1 MTLLTR
7 LALQRR
13 SVTLLVIVLVIAA
26 GLFTY
31 SNLERELF
39 PEIEFPNILIATSYP
54 SGDPETVV
62 RELTKPIEEAV
73 DGTDGLKE
81 IRSTSSENFS
91 FIQLTFEFGEDMDE
105 AERSVQS
112 DINGLDLPYEPF
124 VYRLNSDTFPVL
136 QLSVTGDRDI
146 PSLQRVIDDLI
157 MPEIDSLDGV
167 FDISVAGQIEEQV
180 IVTVDTHK
188 VEDLGLSMSQVAGAI
203 TNNNVSFPAGSID
216 KDGSSLLIRT
226 TNEFGSIDDLL
237 ELTVGFEESGVSTV
251 MDNRGER
258 AIQLRDIATVALGTA
273 EATTVSR
280 TNGNPSINMAVLKK
294 PDANTVDVTAGIIN
308 RLDAI
313 SGLPSDVE
321 VLVIQNDG
329 PEVEKQLSSL
339 LKEGTLGFLFAVSAV
354 FIFLINLKPTLLK
367 GLAVTLR
374 PTLIIG
380 ISIPLSVMTG
390 ILVMGLY
397 GLSLNFMSLAGLAI
411 AVGRVVDDSIV
422 VLENM
427 YRHMQRGEDRYQA
440 AIGGTREVGAAIV
453 SSTLTTV
460 AVFVPLAFISG
471 LVGEFFTPFALSVS
485 FALLASTVVALTAVP
500 VLGVILL
507 REGDFPGGPE
517 SSQGGATWLQGLYTP
532 VLVWSLRHKLITL
545 VCSFGVVLLSFL
557 LLLVIPITFFPAG
570 SPEYIT
576 VDVELPTGT
585 SIGTT
590 FQEVAE
596 VERVLQ
602 GYHDKGYIE
611 VYQVSL
617 GGSSDQFGPTAVS
630 SGFHKAGFFMRLP
643 KDGIPEDI
651 ADIIREDIPSKKDVV
666 VTVRALS
673 GGPPSEDLEI
683 TVVGANFSDITSTS
697 RNLITELRGIP
708 GIVNVSSDI
717 SNSKDEVK
725 IDINPDEASA
735 FGLSVADVGM
745 QVNQLIVGREIS
757 EINIENETLDVVIR
771 GDPDKSDELDEL
783 KDLNIQGP
791 LGNVKLG
798 SISDIGI
805 DQGPVSISRFDLE
818 RSVTISGE
826 ITAEDT
832 RAVGSTVNSRIDAMD
847 MPSGVSVETGGIFTQ
862 IGEGFQD
869 IFTAMLIGVILVYLV
884 MVASLGSLRDP
895 FIVVLS
901 LPLAIVGALV
911 ALTVTDRTLSL
922 SALMGL
928 LLLIGVVVTNAI
940 VLITFVD
947 QLRQRGMGV
956 YDALVEGGRTR
967 LRPILMTAITTT
979 FALLPLAVSPT
990 GDGGIIGAELA
1001 TVVIGGLASSTV
1013 LTLIVVPVIYTLM
1026 HVNVPGWFD
1035 TLKQRLRHVFTAK
1048 SRLNREGNLGS

>member
-1 MTLLTR
+1 MTILTR

-13 SVTLLVIVLVIAA
+13 SVTVLVIVLVLLA

-31 SNLERELF
+31 ANLERELF
-39 PEIEFPNILIATSYP
+39 PEIEFPNILIGTSYP

-62 RELTKPIEEAV
+62 RQITKPIEEAV
-73 DGTDGLKE
+73 DGTEGLRE
-81 IRSTSSENFS
+81 IRSESSENFS
-91 FIQLTFEFGEDMDE
+91 FIQLTFEFGQDMDE
-105 AERSVQS
+105 AERTVES
-112 DINGLDLPYEPF
+112 DINGLDLPYEPY

-136 QLSVTGDRDI
+136 QLSVSGDRDI
-146 PSLQRVIDDLI
+146 PSIQRVIDDHI
-157 MPEIDSLDGV
+157 MPAIDKVEGV
-167 FDISVAGQIEEQV
+167 FDVSVAGEIEEQV
-180 IVTVDTHK
+180 IVTVDTQK
-188 VEDLGLSMSQVAGAI
+188 ADDLGFSISQISNAIAG
-203 TNNNVSFPAGSID
+203 NNASFPSGTID
-216 KDGSSLLIRT
+216 KDGSSFLVRT
-226 TNEFGSIDDLL
+226 TNEFGSIEDLRDL
-237 ELTVGFEESGVSTV
+237 AVGFEKNDLAVPVGG
-251 MDNRGER
+251 DKRGDR
-258 AIQLRDIATVALGTA
+258 IVRLKDIASITFDTD
-273 EATTVSR
+273 EATTISR
-280 TNGNPSINMAVLKK
+280 TNGKPSINMAVLKK
-294 PDANTVDVTAGIIN
+294 PDANTVDVTEGIIAK
-308 RLDAI
+308 LDTI
-313 SGLPSDVE
+313 EGLPPDVN

-329 PEVEKQLSSL
+329 PEVKRQLSSL

-354 FIFLINLKPTLLK
+354 FIFLINIRPTLLR
-367 GLAVTLR
+367 GVATTLR

-390 ILVMGLY
+390 ILVMALY

-440 AIGGTREVGAAIV
+440 AVDGTKEVGAAIV

-460 AVFVPLAFISG
+460 AVFVPLAFIQG

-485 FALLASTVVALTAVP
+485 FALLASTLVALTAVP
-500 VLGVILL
+500 VLGVLLL
-507 REGDFPGGPE
+507 REGDFPGTLDN
-517 SSQGGATWLQGLYTP
+517 ATTHDTWLQRFYTP
-532 VLVWSLRHKLITL
+532 ILMWSLKNRIVTL
-545 VCSFGVVLLSFL
+545 LSSFGVVLASLL

-585 SIGTT
+585 SIGRT
-590 FQEVAE
+590 FQEVAR
-596 VERVLQ
+596 VESILEK
-602 GYHDKGYIE
+602 YSDNGYID

-617 GGSSDQFGPTAVS
+617 GGVSDQFGPSAVS
-630 SGFHKAGFFMRLP
+630 SGFHTAGFFMRLP
-643 KDGIPEDI
+643 KEGVPESI
-651 ADIIREDIPSKKDVV
+651 ADMIREDIPPSEDMII
-666 VTVRALS
+666 TVNALS

-683 TVVGANFSDITSTS
+683 TVVGPNFSDISGTAKK
-697 RNLITELRGIP
+697 LIAGLRELD

-717 SNSKDEVK
+717 SDAKDEVR
-725 IDINPDEASA
+725 ISVNPEEAAA
-735 FGLSVADVGM
+735 FGLSVVDVGR
-745 QVNQLIVGREIS
+745 QVNQLMVGSDIS
-757 EINIENETLDVVIR
+757 EIDIRDTTFDIVVK
-771 GDPDKSDELDEL
+771 GDPDSLDELDEL
-783 KDLNIQGP
+783 KNISIHGA
-791 LGNVKLG
+791 LGAVKLG

-832 RAVGSTVNSRIDAMD
+832 RAVGVKVDSIIQNLD
-847 MPSGVSVETGGIFTQ
+847 MPPGVSVETGGIFSQ

-869 IFTAMLIGVILVYLV
+869 VFTAMLIGIILVYLV

-940 VLITFVD
+940 VLITFVE
-947 QLRQRGMGV
+947 QLRSRGMSV
-956 YDALVEGGRTR
+956 YDALIEGGRTR
-967 LRPILMTAITTT
+967 VRPILMTAFTTT
-979 FALLPLAVSPT
+979 FALLPLATSPS

-1013 LTLIVVPVIYTLM
+1013 LTLIVVPVIYTLL
-1026 HVNVPGWFD
+1026 HVNVPRWFD
-1035 TLKQRLRHVFTAK
+1035 AAKGSISRVVRLDR
-1048 SRLNREGNLGS
+1048 SSLNEGS